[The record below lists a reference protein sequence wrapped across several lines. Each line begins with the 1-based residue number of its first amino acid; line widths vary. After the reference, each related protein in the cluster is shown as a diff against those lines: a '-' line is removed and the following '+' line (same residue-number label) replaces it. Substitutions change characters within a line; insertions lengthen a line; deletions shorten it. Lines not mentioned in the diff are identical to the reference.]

1 MNNKEIIMDNQM
13 RTNIDFTRPQSLNIG
28 KHYLYRERSVN
39 GKHQEPR
46 IVTFVN
52 YAPCPAIVII
62 KFSNGRVQ
70 RCLREDLFELENV
83 TMYQKASLVLKP
95 VYQQYFALIK
105 INLANIYRIFK
116 LKVSWGKPIV

>member
-1 MNNKEIIMDNQM
+1 MDNLM

-28 KHYLYRERSVN
+28 ERYLYRERNVN
-39 GKHQEPR
+39 GKHQAPR

-62 KFSNGRVQ
+62 KFSNGKVQ
-70 RCLREDLFELENV
+70 RCLREDLFELRIV
-83 TMYQKASLVLKP
+83 TLYQKASLVLMSA
-95 VYQQYFALIK
+95 YQQYFALIK
-105 INLANIYRIFK
+105 INLANMYRIFK